1 MPSYNVIS
9 HEKDISTFST
19 QATKQARFPQA
30 HVFCQRTQ
38 RLELTPSER
47 PQEIERKFGATPQ
60 RHRAISNAT
69 HSAERRPHRK
79 GADQL
84 LFLCPSIPNGAE
96 RYPDRGMTTSHLQL
110 SQTVS
115 TLAASNVPR
124 NARRLSGFHPAPSHF
139 QIRSE
144 IQRRSKRFEHAF
156 LDRPCGSQFGRRCA
170 QRSSLRF
177 AQEARGN
184 PLQLVPLGLH
194 IDADG
199 AIAAGNR
206 CPATVCRVVVG
217 DAHVNFRPIN
227 GFRFAFGVVCNTQ
240 TWMADAVKGLINAPM
255 LELPSGGQGGDISMG
270 KSNLCGSP
278 FCDDRLIA
286 RAESRRCQRCQ
297 TFENHCEIGHW
308 RAFRGC
314 KGNFVCTSFALEYN
328 EV

>member
-1 MPSYNVIS
+1 MHFTPLSGDPI
-9 HEKDISTFST
+9 EKEPTSSF
-19 QATKQARFPQA
+19 
-30 HVFCQRTQ
+30 
-38 RLELTPSER
+38 
-47 PQEIERKFGATPQ
+47 
-60 RHRAISNAT
+60 
-69 HSAERRPHRK
+69 
-79 GADQL
+79 
-84 LFLCPSIPNGAE
+84 FLCPSIPNGAE
-96 RYPDRGMTTSHLQL
+96 RYPDRGMTTSHPQL

-124 NARRLSGFHPAPSHF
+124 NARRLSGFHSAPSHF

-194 IDADG
+194 IDAYA

-240 TWMADAVKGLINAPM
+240 TWMADGVKGLINAPM